1 MFYYYFQKWVGG
13 GGGVKVCY
21 LRHYMKKYRAIRLL
35 VFSVKTLNVIRCARY
50 VYVGGGGRE
59 GREDGRKKCLCSIP
73 SILYTRNR
81 IRDRINPDGYHQR
94 SRKKH
99 EDEHST
105 PYSHLL
111 YTEWLTK

>member
-1 MFYYYFQKWVGG
+1 MVGRGG
-13 GGGVKVCY
+13 GGGCY

-50 VYVGGGGRE
+50 VYVGGG
-59 GREDGRKKCLCSIP
+59 EDGRKKSLCSIP

-81 IRDRINPDGYHQR
+81 IRERINPDGYHQR

-99 EDEHST
+99 EEEHFNS
-105 PYSHLL
+105 LL
-111 YTEWLTK
+111 PSIIY

>member
-1 MFYYYFQKWVGG
+1 M
-13 GGGVKVCY
+13 KVCY
-21 LRHYMKKYRAIRLL
+21 LRHYMKKYRAIWLL
-35 VFSVKTLNVIRCARY
+35 VFSVRTLNVIRCARY
-50 VYVGGGGRE
+50 VYVGGGG
-59 GREDGRKKCLCSIP
+59 EDGRKKCLCSIP

-99 EDEHST
+99 EEEHST
-105 PYSHLL
+105 PYSLPL